1 MISSVLRRIYHMFT
15 IFDFMK
21 FCLLCLREKA
31 FLTVMIIKVFENVAN
46 VTAIRRCSQ
55 SSTECIFIDILLILI
70 VQECFTVE
78 ELNSLLYM
86 IFTYR
91 KWRQSYCPPTLPPGS
106 AVPVYLFTITLYSPY
121 KYIVELKTTNSKKWL
136 PQV

>member
-1 MISSVLRRIYHMFT
+1 MFT

-55 SSTECIFIDILLILI
+55 SSTKCIFIDILLILI

-91 KWRQSYCPPTLPPGS
+91 KWRQSYCPPNAPPRLRGPCLLVYYNLKLP
-106 AVPVYLFTITLYSPY
+106 L
-121 KYIVELKTTNSKKWL
+121 
-136 PQV
+136 